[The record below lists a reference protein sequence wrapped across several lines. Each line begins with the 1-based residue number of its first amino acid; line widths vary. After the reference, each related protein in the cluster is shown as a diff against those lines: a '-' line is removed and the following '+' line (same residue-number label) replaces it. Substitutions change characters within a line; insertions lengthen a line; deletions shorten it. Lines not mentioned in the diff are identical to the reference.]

1 MKIFD
6 GPKNIKDTEQKN
18 NDLEINNINKEIL
31 SSKDYLIEILKKYQP
46 EIIENFQIVEYSSSG
61 GESIVY
67 RGKSKKNNID
77 LIMKFIVLDNE
88 AINFNEII
96 ISNKLKNSNI
106 INFYIFKEIIKNKL
120 YLIVMEYAKF
130 GDLINF
136 LKKTIKK
143 NYYSET
149 TLCYIT
155 YQILNGLKYCHI
167 CSIAHLDLK
176 PKNIVINDYLTVK
189 IIDFSISIDYSI
201 LKTDKIKL
209 KPRGTPF
216 YMAPEVI
223 SNQTIDKKDLN
234 KVDLFSIGVILYN
247 LAFCTF
253 PFELTYDDKDNYN
266 KMYEKINNNKLKFDD
281 TEFYSPSFI
290 DFLQKLLEKD
300 INKRININEAMN
312 HHWIKAAN
320 ILLKEKENIYNGG
333 HFLINL
339 VTDNYKSFN
348 DYIYK
353 EKYKN

>member
-1 MKIFD
+1 MNIIGRPKYI
-6 GPKNIKDTEQKN
+6 KNIDQN
-18 NDLEINNINKEIL
+18 NNELEINNINKEML
-31 SSKDYLIEILKKYQP
+31 SNKDYLVEILKKYKP
-46 EIIENFQIVEYSSSG
+46 EIIENFQILEYTSSG

-77 LIMKFIVLDNE
+77 ITMKFIVLDNE
-88 AINFNEII
+88 VINVNEII
-96 ISNKLKNSNI
+96 ISNKLKNPNI
-106 INFYIFKEIIKNKL
+106 INFYTFKEIIKNKL
-120 YLIVMEYAKF
+120 YFIVMEYAKF

-143 NYYSET
+143 NYYSES
-149 TLCYIT
+149 TLCYIA

-176 PKNIVINDYLTVK
+176 PKNIVINDYLIVK
-189 IIDFSISIDYSI
+189 IIDFSISIDYGK
-201 LKTDKIKL
+201 LETDKIKL
-209 KPRGTPF
+209 KRRGTPF

-247 LAFCTF
+247 LAFCKF
-253 PFELTYDDKDNYN
+253 PFELTYDDKDNY
-266 KMYEKINNNKLKFDD
+266 KKIHEKINNNNLKFEDI
-281 TEFYSPSFI
+281 EFYSPSFI

-300 INKRININEAMN
+300 INKRINISEAMN
-312 HHWIKAAN
+312 HHWIKGAD

-333 HFLINL
+333 NFLINL

-353 EKYKN
+353 GKYKN